1 MKSKARKD
9 SLLELCRSF
18 PGATEDVKWGK
29 DLIFSV
35 GGKMFAGF
43 QLPDGDPIGF
53 KVDPAFFDQLVGSKG
68 FEPAPYMAK
77 HSWVRVADR
86 KRVPAATLKNLL
98 AESHRLVARS
108 LSKRAQQKL
117 GL

>member
-1 MKSKARKD
+1 MAR
-9 SLLELCRSF
+9 
-18 PGATEDVKWGK
+18 T
-29 DLIFSV
+29 LIFSV

-68 FEPAPYMAK
+68 FGAGSYMAK

-108 LSKRAQQKL
+108 LPRGPSRSSGCERSAPLFLKE
-117 GL
+117 